1 MMKTSRRSRAFSL
14 IELLIVIAL
23 LAVILALAAGPFRDF
38 ILLQRLRSV
47 QAQLLTD
54 MSYARSEAI
63 SKGTFVQMRV
73 QSSSSSAFTGTC
85 YIIYSRTDATGNNA
99 CDCTASTAAARCAA
113 GTQEIKTV
121 LLPSSDSI
129 SVAVPPSTT
138 RPAMLTINPR
148 TGGVNIDVAPESIS
162 ANPFWVETQIDMQR
176 RFRTMMSVQGRL
188 QVCSPDITIVGG
200 TAC

>member
-73 QSSSSSAFTGTC
+73 QSSSAGTC
-85 YIIYSRTDATGNNA
+85 YIIYSRTDSTGSNA

-162 ANPFWVETQIDMQR
+162 ANPFWVETQIDTQR